1 MTTDSSFLEA
11 GRQPKP
17 NLIPG
22 IEPPEN
28 GTVYN
33 VGWVDGDP
41 ENPQSWSPTKKWWVT
56 AAVCLISIPVSIFRL
71 RLMPRFPR
79 NFSEEYGVGPI
90 AGFLTTEYG
99 VRTTGMYLIGSGVRS
114 MFAAPFLETFGRNW
128 VYFSTLTIFILFCL
142 GMAIAPN
149 YSAAIVFRFLV
160 GFLAAAPLTVGG
172 DTIADIRSLL
182 EITFSLLFMTMTS
195 YAGPILCPIIGAYL
209 SILASA
215 RDLGPALLDCW
226 RSTCISPP
234 VISATRCLITLRPAR
249 SVGACSTTTCA
260 YHP

>member
-1 MTTDSSFLEA
+1 MSANSTLPEQAFPHPFL
-11 GRQPKP
+11 P
-17 NLIPG
+17 
-22 IEPPEN
+22 
-28 GTVYN
+28 
-33 VGWVDGDP
+33 
-41 ENPQSWSPTKKWWVT
+41 
-56 AAVCLISIPVSIFRL
+56 
-71 RLMPRFPR
+71 
-79 NFSEEYGVGPI
+79 FSETGKTKGI
-90 AGFLTTEYG
+90 TRKHKIKKKKKILTAWTI
-99 VRTTGMYLIGSGVRS
+99 GMYLIGSGVRS

-209 SILASA
+209 SILAS
-215 RDLGPALLDCW
+215 GG
-226 RSTCISPP
+226 SIGSPP
-234 VISATRCLITLRPAR
+234 SSLAP
-249 SVGACSTTTCA
+249 S
-260 YHP
+260 